1 MCACIGGGI
10 LWLGLG
16 GLVKVEDII
25 TQMEY
30 DYKRGVNYRRV
41 GEEDFDNVIFSF
53 IFVGHQRSYY
63 H

>member
-1 MCACIGGGI
+1 M
-10 LWLGLG
+10 WLGLG

-63 H
+63 D